1 MILCNNLSKEYDG
14 IQAVSEVTIK
24 IAKGEAVAL
33 LGNNGAGK
41 TTLINMLAGIVKPS
55 SGSIHFDSPHLPGPE
70 LPENRA
76 LIGLVSEHSFL
87 TPELSIKENL
97 SFYSGLFHKSPD
109 IARTD
114 MIIDQY
120 GLTTRRNQRIST
132 LSRGW
137 KQRVSIARALIGNPE
152 YILLDE
158 PETGIDQATR
168 SIIQTSLFSS
178 QPDKVLIFATHN
190 IDLAI
195 EWCSK
200 AIILSS
206 GKIIREIDNISTSSK
221 STILEAL
228 N

>member
-14 IQAVSEVTIK
+14 IQAISKVNIEIQ
-24 IAKGEAVAL
+24 KGESVAL

-55 SGSIHFDSPHLPGPE
+55 SGSIHFGSADLPGPE
-70 LPENRA
+70 IPENRA

-97 SFYSGLFHKSPD
+97 SFYAGLFHKSPD
-109 IARTD
+109 VNRTN

-120 GLTTRRNQRIST
+120 GLTTRKNQKVST

-137 KQRVSIARALIGNPE
+137 KQRASIARALIGTPE

-168 SIIQTSLFSS
+168 SIIQKSLFSS
-178 QPDKVLIFATHN
+178 QSDKVLVFATHN

-200 AIILSS
+200 AIILNN
-206 GKIIREIDNISTSSK
+206 GKIIREIPNISNSSK